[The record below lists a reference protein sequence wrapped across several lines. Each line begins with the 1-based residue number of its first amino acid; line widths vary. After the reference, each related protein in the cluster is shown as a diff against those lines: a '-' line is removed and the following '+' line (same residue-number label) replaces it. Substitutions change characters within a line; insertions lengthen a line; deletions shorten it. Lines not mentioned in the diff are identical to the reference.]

1 MRSTTSS
8 QFNVTGRP
16 DEGWATLLREG
27 WEGSLSAGDT
37 CVETGFSVTGGV
49 EEGGIV
55 VALPLEVGRVGLEEA
70 IGFSVSA

>member
-16 DEGWATLLREG
+16 DEDWATLLGEG

-37 CVETGFSVTGGV
+37 CVEPGFSATGGV

-55 VALPLEVGRVGLEEA
+55 VALPLGVGRVGLEEA